1 MSELQI
7 NTTQNVNIS
16 FTSSEAGERLLAF
29 LIDWVIKSG
38 YLFVTDI
45 ILDSLGFY
53 GSFVDMDQ
61 WSEWAIRS
69 VVGFPVMFYTLGQE
83 MFMEGQTVGKRAMK
97 IKVVKIDG
105 YQASFSDY
113 LIRWFFRIVDVY
125 LFGLGFF
132 VMIFNKNNQR
142 IGDMVT
148 GTAVIMLKDK
158 VKFSHTI
165 LEHIKDDYKPTY
177 PSVIK
182 FSDNDMRIIK
192 DTFLTTKKTTDHA
205 TLLKLKLKIEEVMEA
220 KSVHNDAFS
229 FIDTVLKDYNY
240 YTQNM

>member
-29 LIDWVIKSG
+29 IIDWVVKSG
-38 YLFVTDI
+38 YLLFSDI
-45 ILDSLGFY
+45 LLDALGFN

-69 VVGFPVMFYTLGQE
+69 VVGFPVMFYTLALE
-83 MFMEGQTVGKRAMK
+83 SLMEGQTLGKKAMK

-113 LIRWFFRIVDVY
+113 LMRWFFRIVDVY

-132 VMIFNKNNQR
+132 VIIMNKNNQR

-165 LEHIKDDYKPTY
+165 LENIKENYKPTY

-192 DTFLTTKKTTDHA
+192 DTFLSVKKTSDYA
-205 TLLKLKLKIEEVMEA
+205 TLLKLKQKIEEVMEV
-220 KSVHNDAFS
+220 KSIQSDTHS

-240 YTQNM
+240 YTQDM